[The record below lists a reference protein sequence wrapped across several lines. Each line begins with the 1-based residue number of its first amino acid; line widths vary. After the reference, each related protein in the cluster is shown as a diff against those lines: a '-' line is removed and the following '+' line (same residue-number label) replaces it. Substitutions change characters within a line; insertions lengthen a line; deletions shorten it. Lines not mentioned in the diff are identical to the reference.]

1 MEKSEGEYELDGD
14 MTISD
19 FIELVGIDEDD
30 FECESDTVGGWTLE
44 MFERFPNP
52 GDSFEYKDLTV
63 TVLDMDK
70 QRVDK
75 VLVRRME
82 PDAHEE

>member
-1 MEKSEGEYELDGD
+1 
-14 MTISD
+14 
-19 FIELVGIDEDD
+19 
-30 FECESDTVGGWTLE
+30 

>member
-1 MEKSEGEYELDGD
+1 
-14 MTISD
+14 
-19 FIELVGIDEDD
+19 
-30 FECESDTVGGWTLE
+30 

-52 GDSFEYKDLTV
+52 GDSFKYKDLTV